1 MVMEYNR
8 RFNDSDPCWLI
19 KVDAHISGPFS
30 FNELIAKL
38 MTGTISPHNE
48 AMSPL
53 DRWRPLQTQALF
65 VAAIEKMRRKQEEVI
80 ENTMTRTEGTVTRT
94 MDLTPD
100 RQTQTPF
107 SDAITP
113 PPQAPFPNTSS
124 SRLQRPYT
132 DSLQKPTSVERIPVQ
147 WMYAV
152 GLLILALL
160 AGWYMLNRPHQPLQI
175 ADKKSDFVTYFDQG
189 LSFKKTAHWSDALKN
204 FTLAHQLNPRDV
216 DLALEMAPL
225 LIQLEGQTAYAR
237 SLIEKAL
244 VGQYKKE
251 TIIFGQNL
259 LGLSY
264 SYELQQ
270 RESAYAGALKHF
282 NESLQIDAENEYVPA
297 LINKGWLLFTQG
309 RFREG
314 EGVLIKSIS
323 KNPYSHIGALYLI
336 EGYLLQNVKENSK
349 SALEKAQQLTA
360 QLVSHKVYDSQQEV
374 LLFHA
379 YLMSKLG
386 GDKNSVQKHIQN
398 ALSLDPDMTADHV
411 HSPLIDWRGF
421 QWRSFEFVCQDL
433 IKLANNENAPLL
445 NFICKYKG
453 QGVLAAQQSI
463 DVWLGKNPKDAR
475 AHIASAVV
483 SQSVGE
489 LEKAKESLTN
499 AKKLGANDRLYFQV
513 LFKVCLKLK
522 DISCL
527 QEITPSLLK
536 LSPLHG
542 YTAQAMIDGDSQA
555 LSKGLKESAN
565 YIPLLSL
572 QK

>member
-1 MVMEYNR
+1 MEYNR
-8 RFNDSDPCWLI
+8 RFSDNDPCWLI

-38 MTGTISPHNE
+38 MSGTLSPHHE

-80 ENTMTRTEGTVTRT
+80 ENTMTRTEGTITRT
-94 MDLTPD
+94 MEVTPD
-100 RQTQTPF
+100 RLTQTPF
-107 SDAITP
+107 AETVTP
-113 PPQAPFPNTSS
+113 PPLQTAAPRIMRPPLESPIYTTPATTEAFPW
-124 SRLQRPYT
+124 RFVYT
-132 DSLQKPTSVERIPVQ
+132 G
-147 WMYAV
+147 A
-152 GLLILALL
+152 LLIFAILG
-160 AGWYMLNRPHQPLQI
+160 GWFFFTRSNQVLPI
-175 ADKKSDFVTYFDQG
+175 TEKKSDFVTYFDQG
-189 LSFKKTAHWSDALKN
+189 LHFKKTAHWSDALKN

-251 TIIFGQNL
+251 TILFGKNL

-270 RESAYAGALKHF
+270 RESAYTAALKHF
-282 NESLQIDAENEYVPA
+282 NESLQADVESEYVPA
-297 LINKGWLLFTQG
+297 LINKGWLLLTQG
-309 RFREG
+309 RYREA
-314 EGVLIKSIS
+314 EGVLLKTIN

-336 EGYLLQNVKENSK
+336 EGYLFQYSKQNNKPALQ
-349 SALEKAQQLTA
+349 KAQQITA
-360 QLVSHKVYDSQQEV
+360 QLVSHKIYDSQQEV
-374 LLFHA
+374 YLFHA

-386 GDKNSVQKHIQN
+386 GDKNSVQKLIQD
-398 ALSLDPDMTADHV
+398 AVSVDPDLTTDHV
-411 HSPLIDWRGF
+411 HSPLVDWRGF
-421 QWRSFEFVCQDL
+421 QWKSFAFVCQDL
-433 IKLANNENAPLL
+433 LKIANNENQSLL
-445 NFICKYKG
+445 NFVCKYKG

-463 DVWLGKNPKDAR
+463 DVWLGKNSKDPR

-489 LEKAKESLTN
+489 LEKAKESLMT
-499 AKKLGANDRLYFQV
+499 ARKLGMQDRLFHQV
-513 LFKVCLKLK
+513 LFKVCYKLK
-522 DISCL
+522 DNSCL
-527 QEITPSLLK
+527 KEIIPGLLK

-542 YTAQAMIDGDSQA
+542 YTAQVMMDSDSQA
-555 LSKGLKESAN
+555 MLKGIKESAN

>member
-1 MVMEYNR
+1 MEYNR
-8 RFNDSDPCWLI
+8 RFNDNDPCWLI

-38 MTGTISPHNE
+38 MSGTLSPHHE

-80 ENTMTRTEGTVTRT
+80 ENTMTRTEGTITRT
-94 MDLTPD
+94 MDVTPD
-100 RQTQTPF
+100 RLTQTPF
-107 SDAITP
+107 AETLTP
-113 PPQAPFPNTSS
+113 PPVAVYPTSPRVIRPNSSEIFKATPAEPFPLNF
-124 SRLQRPYT
+124 
-132 DSLQKPTSVERIPVQ
+132 V
-147 WMYAV
+147 YA
-152 GLLILALL
+152 GILLILAV
-160 AGWYMLNRPHQPLQI
+160 AGGWYFFNNSNQTLPQTE
-175 ADKKSDFVTYFDQG
+175 KKSDFVSYFDHG

-225 LIQLEGQTAYAR
+225 LIQMEGQTAYAR

-251 TIIFGQNL
+251 TILFGQNL

-270 RESAYAGALKHF
+270 RESAYTAALKHF
-282 NESLQIDAENEYVPA
+282 NESLQADGESEYVPA

-309 RFREG
+309 RYREA
-314 EGVLIKSIS
+314 EAVLLKTLN

-336 EGYLLQNVKENSK
+336 EGYLFQNLKENNK
-349 SALEKAQQLTA
+349 SALQKAQQITS
-360 QLVSHKVYDSQQEV
+360 QMVTHKIYDSQQEIY
-374 LLFHA
+374 LFHA

-386 GDKNSVQKHIQN
+386 GDKNSVQKLIQN
-398 ALSLDPDMTADHV
+398 SISLDPDLTTDHV
-411 HSPLIDWRGF
+411 HSPLVDWRGF
-421 QWRSFEFVCQDL
+421 QWKSFAFVCQDL
-433 IKLANNENAPLL
+433 LKIANSESASLL
-445 NFICKYKG
+445 NFICKYKA

-463 DVWLGKNPKDAR
+463 DAWLGKNSKDPR
-475 AHIASAVV
+475 AHIASAIV

-489 LEKAKESLTN
+489 LEKAKESLMS
-499 AKKLGANDRLYFQV
+499 ARRFGVQDRLYFQV
-513 LFKVCLKLK
+513 LFKVCFKLK
-522 DISCL
+522 DVSCL
-527 QEITPSLLK
+527 KEITPSLQK

-542 YTAQAMIDGDSQA
+542 YAAQALTEEDRQA
-555 LSKGLKESAN
+555 MSKGLKESAN